1 MRMQFR
7 KHFRSVRHLVARRLL
22 DRERKGASLASAP
35 IGPFAR
41 FIQRL
46 METPMAIPEDLELES
61 PVEGW
66 IIEPKGYV
74 FVHTPAKD
82 SSLLADAPCALV
94 GAQLLFKE
102 PFQSAADWRSKVLA
116 AGLTL
121 TFPSSETRNAFLRE
135 IVPAYAMT
143 GELPDRQYILP
154 LLLISVIT
162 YIVLTGMAYLLPRYL
177 TKRIEDEGPVGF
189 ALMFGNVGFM
199 GYPVVASIF
208 GHEAI
213 FYAAVLNVVNTFAVF
228 TIGTMLITGKSEVEG
243 SKFQK
248 KVLYSTPMLAAYL
261 TMAIVAL
268 RIDNIP
274 AFISQPLT
282 MIGNITVPAA
292 LLIVGSSMSH
302 LSPRAMLGNGTVYA
316 TTLFRLAILPIA
328 IYYLCRALG
337 FSEFVVNIN
346 TIVIAMP
353 VATYGTILCL
363 RHGKDTTFITEVTFI
378 TTLISMLT
386 IPALVMVFF

>member
-1 MRMQFR
+1 MATVMITLFAIVVVGYAAG
-7 KHFRSVRHLVARRLL
+7 KLGYLGGTFDKRL
-22 DRERKGASLASAP
+22 
-35 IGPFAR
+35 
-41 FIQRL
+41 
-46 METPMAIPEDLELES
+46 
-61 PVEGW
+61 
-66 IIEPKGYV
+66 
-74 FVHTPAKD
+74 
-82 SSLLADAPCALV
+82 
-94 GAQLLFKE
+94 
-102 PFQSAADWRSKVLA
+102 SKVVIDITCPALI
-116 AGLTL
+116 L
-121 TFPSSETRNAFLRE
+121 SS
-135 IVPAYAMT
+135 AMT

-162 YIVLTGMAYLLPRYL
+162 YIVLTGVAYLLPRYL